1 MFLHVTRL
9 CYLDKYRL
17 RLTFNN
23 QVVKIVDLQNELAGE
38 IFEPL
43 VALPFFGQVYLNDET
58 GTIEWPNGADFAPKF
73 LFEIGNEVIEH
84 NVQSGVKRVDGT
96 QYPNF

>member
-9 CYLDKYRL
+9 SYLDEYRL

-23 QVVKIVDLQNELAGE
+23 QLVKIVDLQNELEGE

-43 VALPFFGQVYLNDET
+43 IELPFFRQVYLSDET
-58 GTIEWPNGADFAPKF
+58 GTIKWPNRADFAPEF
-73 LFEIGNEVIEH
+73 LFEIGEEILPMREQLRDKTLVA
-84 NVQSGVKRVDGT
+84 V
-96 QYPNF
+96 